1 MRERLVIGNWKM
13 NPPTIADAVELA
25 RNVAER
31 MPGGVSVGVAPASIA
46 LSAVADA
53 LRDENVDI
61 YAQDVHWEERGA
73 YTGQISASMIRG
85 FATGTIVG
93 HSEVRRDLG
102 DTDERV
108 AKKLARAVADGLR
121 PVLCVGESAA
131 EHAAGEATAVVARQ
145 IAADVALAERRGL
158 GRIVVAYEP
167 VWAIGTGNPATGEHA
182 TAAAR
187 AIRAA
192 LKRAGLDADVIPVL
206 YGGSVSAKSVGEFAG
221 ADGIDGAL
229 VGGASLDPEEF
240 AAVVRA
246 FA

>member
-1 MRERLVIGNWKM
+1 MRERIVIGNWKM
-13 NPPTIADAVELA
+13 NPPSIADAVELA

-31 MPGGVSVGVAPASIA
+31 MPGGVYVGVAPAAVA
-46 LSAVADA
+46 LAAVADA
-53 LRDENVDI
+53 LRDANVDV

-73 YTGQISASMIRG
+73 FTGQISVSMVRG
-85 FATGTIVG
+85 LAVGTIVG

-102 DTDERV
+102 DTDARV
-108 AKKLARAVADGLR
+108 AKKLARAVAGGLR

-145 IAADVALAERRGL
+145 IAADVAQAEHRGL
-158 GRIVVAYEP
+158 ERLVVAYEP
-167 VWAIGTGNPATGEHA
+167 VWAIGTGHPATGEHA

-192 LKRAGLDADVIPVL
+192 LKRAGLDPETIPVL
-206 YGGSVSAKSVGEFAG
+206 YGGSVSARSVGEFAE

-229 VGGASLDPEEF
+229 VGGASLDPDEF
-240 AAVVRA
+240 TAVVRA

>member
-13 NPPTIADAVELA
+13 NPPSIADAVELA
-25 RNVAER
+25 RNVAAR
-31 MPGGVSVGVAPASIA
+31 VPGGVSVGVAPAAVA
-46 LSAVADA
+46 LPAVADA
-53 LRDENVDI
+53 LRDADVDV

-73 YTGQISASMIRG
+73 FTGQISVSMVRG
-85 FATGTIVG
+85 LAMGAIVG

-102 DTDERV
+102 DTDARV
-108 AKKLARAVADGLR
+108 AKKLARAISGGLR

-145 IAADVALAERRGL
+145 VAEDVAMAAHRGL
-158 GRIVVAYEP
+158 ERLVIAYEP
-167 VWAIGTGNPATGEHA
+167 VWAIGTGNPATADHA

-192 LKRAGLDADVIPVL
+192 LKRAGLDPDAIPVL
-206 YGGSVSAKSVGEFAG
+206 YGGSVSARSVGEFAG

-240 AAVVRA
+240 AAVIRA

>member
-1 MRERLVIGNWKM
+1 MRERFVIGNWKM

-25 RNVAER
+25 RGVAER
-31 MPGGVSVGVAPASIA
+31 MPGGVSVGVAPPAIA
-46 LSAVADA
+46 LPAVADA
-53 LRDENVDI
+53 LRDGSVDI

-73 YTGQISASMIRG
+73 FTGQISVSMVRG
-85 FATGTIVG
+85 LAVGAIVG
-93 HSEVRRDLG
+93 HSEVRRDLA
-102 DTDERV
+102 DTDARV
-108 AKKLARAVADGLR
+108 AKKLARAVSAGLR

-131 EHAAGEATAVVARQ
+131 EHADGEATAVVARQ

-158 GRIVVAYEP
+158 ERLVVAYEP

-187 AIRAA
+187 AIRTA
-192 LKRAGLDADVIPVL
+192 LKRAGLNADAIPVL
-206 YGGSVSAKSVGEFAG
+206 YGGSVSARSVQEFAE
-221 ADGIDGAL
+221 ADEIDGAL

-246 FA
+246 FV

>member
-1 MRERLVIGNWKM
+1 MRERIVIGNWKM

-31 MPGGVSVGVAPASIA
+31 MPGGVSVGVAPAAIA
-46 LSAVADA
+46 LPAVADA
-53 LRDENVDI
+53 LRDANIDV

-73 YTGQISASMIRG
+73 FTGQISASMVRDL
-85 FATGTIVG
+85 AVGTIVG

-102 DTDERV
+102 DTDARV
-108 AKKLARAVADGLR
+108 AKKLARAVSAGLR

-131 EHAAGEATAVVARQ
+131 EHEAGNASIVVARQ
-145 IAADVALAERRGL
+145 IVANLAEAPRRGL
-158 GRIVVAYEP
+158 ERLVIAYEP
-167 VWAIGTGNPATGEHA
+167 IWAIGTGNPATGVWA
-182 TAAAR
+182 TTLTR

-192 LKRAGLDADVIPVL
+192 LKQSGLDAEAIPVL
-206 YGGSVSAKSVGEFAG
+206 YGGSVSARSVGEFAK

>member
-1 MRERLVIGNWKM
+1 MRERIVIGNWKM

-31 MPGGVSVGVAPASIA
+31 MPGGISVGVAPAAIA
-46 LSAVADA
+46 LPAVADA
-53 LRDENVDI
+53 LRDANVDV

-73 YTGQISASMIRG
+73 FTGQISASMVRDL
-85 FATGTIVG
+85 AVGTIVG

-102 DTDERV
+102 DTDARV
-108 AKKLARAVADGLR
+108 AKKLARAVSAGLR

-131 EHAAGEATAVVARQ
+131 EHEAGNASIVVARQ
-145 IAADVALAERRGL
+145 IVANLAEAPRRGL
-158 GRIVVAYEP
+158 ERLVIAYEP
-167 VWAIGTGNPATGEHA
+167 IWAIGTGNPATGVWA
-182 TAAAR
+182 TTLTR

-192 LKRAGLDADVIPVL
+192 LKQSGLDAEAIPVL
-206 YGGSVSAKSVGEFAG
+206 YGGSVSARSVGEFAK

>member
-1 MRERLVIGNWKM
+1 MRERIVIGNWKM

-31 MPGGVSVGVAPASIA
+31 MPGGVSVGVAPAAIA
-46 LSAVADA
+46 LPAVADA
-53 LRDENVDI
+53 LRDANVDV

-73 YTGQISASMIRG
+73 FTGQISASMVRDL
-85 FATGTIVG
+85 AVGTIVG

-102 DTDERV
+102 DTDARV
-108 AKKLARAVADGLR
+108 AKKLARAVSAGLR

-131 EHAAGEATAVVARQ
+131 EHEAGNASIVVARQ
-145 IAADVALAERRGL
+145 IVANLAEAPRRGL
-158 GRIVVAYEP
+158 ERLVIAYEP
-167 VWAIGTGNPATGEHA
+167 IWAIGTGNPATGVWA
-182 TAAAR
+182 TTLTR

-192 LKRAGLDADVIPVL
+192 LKQSGLDAEAIPVL
-206 YGGSVSAKSVGEFAG
+206 YGGSVSARSVGEFAK